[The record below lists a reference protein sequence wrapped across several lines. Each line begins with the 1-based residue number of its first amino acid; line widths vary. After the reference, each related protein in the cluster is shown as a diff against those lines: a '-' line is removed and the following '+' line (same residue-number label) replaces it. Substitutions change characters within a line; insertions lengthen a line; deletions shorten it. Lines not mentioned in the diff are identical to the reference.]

1 MKNNKYRTISKDK
14 KIYDK
19 NTETGKIDMPNTNT
33 Q

>member
-19 NTETGKIDMPNTNT
+19 NIETGMYNIMW
-33 Q
+33 